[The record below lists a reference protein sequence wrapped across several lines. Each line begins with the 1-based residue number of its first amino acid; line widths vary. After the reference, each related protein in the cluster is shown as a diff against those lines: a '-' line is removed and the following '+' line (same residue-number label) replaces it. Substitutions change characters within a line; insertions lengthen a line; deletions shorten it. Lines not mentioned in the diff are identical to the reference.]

1 MLATDVAAR
10 GFHISNI
17 RTSINYDMPSS
28 LGEYVHRCGRAGRD
42 KNPATVYSFFKREMK
57 GMAPDLID
65 LLKSSG
71 AWIDPNLLALVPGN
85 ETKKKRRRKSS
96 SHTKSD
102 EAIAGAAT
110 SEKQN
115 KDEGENGEDIEFSQ
129 LFGNRIVLKRA
140 PHVSEDSSSEEE

>member
-42 KNPATVYSFFKREMK
+42 KTPATVYSFFKREMK

-71 AWIDPNLLALVPGN
+71 AWIDPNLLELCRV
-85 ETKKKRRRKSS
+85 
-96 SHTKSD
+96 
-102 EAIAGAAT
+102 
-110 SEKQN
+110 
-115 KDEGENGEDIEFSQ
+115 EG
-129 LFGNRIVLKRA
+129 
-140 PHVSEDSSSEEE
+140 

>member
-1 MLATDVAAR
+1 MQIQR
-10 GFHISNI
+10 I
-17 RTSINYDMPSS
+17 TS
-28 LGEYVHRCGRAGRD
+28 GRAGRD
-42 KNPATVYSFFKREMK
+42 KEPSIVYSFFKREMK

-71 AWIDPNLLALVPGN
+71 AWIDPNLLDLVPGAGTQGN
-85 ETKKKRRRKSS
+85 ETKRKKRRRKSS